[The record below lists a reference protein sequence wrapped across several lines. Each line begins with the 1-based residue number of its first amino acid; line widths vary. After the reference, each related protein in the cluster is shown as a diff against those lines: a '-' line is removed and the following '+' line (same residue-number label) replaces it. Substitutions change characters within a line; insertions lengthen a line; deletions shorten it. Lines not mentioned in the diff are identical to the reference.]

1 MKKIK
6 ITAITVLA
14 ALIFTACSDTASDR
28 NINGGGIITEST
40 PNESKTDKNDENGS
54 ETAFEAPAETEIEPA
69 QTDEPEYNFT
79 PVLTED
85 DIEYMG
91 IPYKDLTAEQFIQL
105 WAQCTRECN
114 VQRLYVLSFGNY
126 DYDEIDSEEK
136 EKRSEE
142 DVKEAMEQLLHLEL
156 IGRMLFGY
164 YDVELHELE
173 DAPEGYYDNAEN
185 KDGELHYLITY
196 KSIMYENGS
205 VFAEGNEE
213 RWITLKKVDGYWR
226 IGVQFA
232 SSPYFFDGGP
242 AAEESFEDIGEAY
255 YREVSEEDIVFDE
268 EHGVKYARNQL
279 LISVSPDTAR
289 EKIDVIVTEV
299 NAEIVGFI
307 ELTGDYQIEFTDDKT
322 LDELSETA
330 DYIMAYPFV
339 MNVTLNIIGE
349 IGCAQNN

>member
-6 ITAITVLA
+6 ITAITVLV
-14 ALIFTACSDTASDR
+14 ALIFTACSNTAPDG
-28 NINGGGIITEST
+28 NINGGGVVTESAANT
-40 PNESKTDKNDENGS
+40 SGTDKNDESGS
-54 ETAFEAPAETEIEPA
+54 ETASEAPAETEPA
-69 QTDEPEYNFT
+69 QNDEPEYNFT

-91 IPYKDLTAEQFIQL
+91 IPYKDLTAQQFIQL

-114 VQRLYVLSFGNY
+114 VQRLYVISYGNY
-126 DYDEIDSEEK
+126 DYDERGSEEK
-136 EKRSEE
+136 EN
-142 DVKEAMEQLLHLEL
+142 VKEAMEQLLHLEL

-173 DAPEGYYDNAEN
+173 DAPEGYYNDAEN

-213 RWITLKKVDGYWR
+213 RWITLKKIDGYWK
-226 IGVQFA
+226 IGVQLA
-232 SSPYFFDGGP
+232 SSPYFFEERP
-242 AAEESFEDIGEAY
+242 VAEESFEDIGEAY
-255 YREVSEEDIVFDE
+255 YQEVSEEDIVFDE

-289 EKIDVIVTEV
+289 EKINEIVTEV
-299 NAEIVGFI
+299 NAEIIGFI
-307 ELTGDYQIEFTDDKT
+307 ELTGDYQIEFIDDKT

-349 IGCAQNN
+349 VGFDQNN

>member
-1 MKKIK
+1 MI
-6 ITAITVLA
+6 L
-14 ALIFTACSDTASDR
+14 TACSNTAPDG
-28 NINGGGIITEST
+28 NINSGGVITENT
-40 PNESKTDKNDENGS
+40 PNESGTDKNGENGS
-54 ETAFEAPAETEIEPA
+54 EIASEAPAETEAA
-69 QTDEPEYNFT
+69 QTDKPEYNFT

-91 IPYKDLTAEQFIQL
+91 IPYKDLDAQQFIQL

-114 VQRLYVLSFGNY
+114 VQRLYVISYGNY
-126 DYDEIDSEEK
+126 NYGELGGEEK

-156 IGRMLFGY
+156 IGRMPFGY
-164 YDVELHELE
+164 YGVELHELE
-173 DAPEGYYDNAEN
+173 DAPEGYYVDAEN

-213 RWITLKKVDGYWR
+213 RRITLKKIGGYWR
-226 IGVQFA
+226 IGIQLA
-232 SSPYFFDGGP
+232 SSPYFFEGE
-242 AAEESFEDIGEAY
+242 AVTEESLEDIGEAY
-255 YREVSEEDIVFDE
+255 YREVGEEDIVFDE
-268 EHGVKYARNQL
+268 EHGIKYARNQL

-289 EKIDVIVTEV
+289 EKIDEIVTEV
-299 NAEIVGFI
+299 NAEIVGYI

-322 LDELSETA
+322 LNELSEIA
-330 DYIMAYPFV
+330 DYIMVYPFV

-349 IGCAQNN
+349 VGFAQNN

>member
-28 NINGGGIITEST
+28 NINGGGVITEGT
-40 PNESKTDKNDENGS
+40 RNESKTDKNDENGS

-114 VQRLYVLSFGNY
+114 VQRLYVISYGNY
-126 DYDEIDSEEK
+126 DYDELDSEEK
-136 EKRSEE
+136 EN
-142 DVKEAMEQLLHLEL
+142 VKEAMEQLLHLEL

-185 KDGELHYLITY
+185 KDGELHYLIAY

-226 IGVQFA
+226 IGIQFA

-289 EKIDVIVTEV
+289 EKIDEIVTEV

>member
-14 ALIFTACSDTASDR
+14 ALIFTSCSNTAPDG
-28 NINGGGIITEST
+28 NINSGGVVTESAANT
-40 PNESKTDKNDENGS
+40 SGTDKNDESGS
-54 ETAFEAPAETEIEPA
+54 ETASEAPAETEPA
-69 QTDEPEYNFT
+69 QNDEPEYNFT

-91 IPYKDLTAEQFIQL
+91 IPYKDLDAEQFIQL

-114 VQRLYVLSFGNY
+114 VQRLYVISYGNY
-126 DYDEIDSEEK
+126 DYDERGSEEK
-136 EKRSEE
+136 EN
-142 DVKEAMEQLLHLEL
+142 VKEAMEQLLHLEL

-173 DAPEGYYDNAEN
+173 DAPEGYYDDAEN
-185 KDGELHYLITY
+185 KGGELHYLITY

-205 VFAEGNEE
+205 VFVEGNEE
-213 RWITLKKVDGYWR
+213 RWITLKKIDGYWK
-226 IGVQFA
+226 IGIQLA
-232 SSPYFFDGGP
+232 SSPYFFEGRP
-242 AAEESFEDIGEAY
+242 VAEESFEDIGEAY
-255 YREVSEEDIVFDE
+255 YQEVSEEDIVFDE

-289 EKIDVIVTEV
+289 EKINEIVTEV

-307 ELTGDYQIEFTDDKT
+307 ELTGDYQIEFIDDKT

-349 IGCAQNN
+349 VGFDQNN